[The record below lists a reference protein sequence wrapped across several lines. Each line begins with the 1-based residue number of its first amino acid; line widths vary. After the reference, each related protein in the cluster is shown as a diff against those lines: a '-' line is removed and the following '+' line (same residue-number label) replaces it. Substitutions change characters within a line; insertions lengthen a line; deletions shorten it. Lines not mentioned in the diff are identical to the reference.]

1 MFWLLKS
8 ILRRHI
14 NILHI
19 LITEYIRIL
28 RCKNLIFLTFY
39 WNFMNIIYHFKYH
52 FNEMK
57 STIVKFQYF
66 FILSNN
72 FIAIQ
77 DRIFQRKLSTRIR
90 IFLQCGLR
98 IFSTVQLRIQNSN
111 MLYIIHLFDKK
122 INSLLIA
129 LIAKKSVKR
138 EI

>member
-1 MFWLLKS
+1 
-8 ILRRHI
+8 
-14 NILHI
+14 
-19 LITEYIRIL
+19 
-28 RCKNLIFLTFY
+28 
-39 WNFMNIIYHFKYH
+39 
-52 FNEMK
+52 MK

-72 FIAIQ
+72 FIVIQ
-77 DRIFQRKLSTRIR
+77 DRIFQLFKLSTRIR